1 MSNKTGIVLLSHGSR
16 LNYGRQ
22 VIEELADMYRKTTD
36 YEVTVAFMEI
46 CEPNIPQA
54 INKLIEDKPDIERL
68 VVVPVFLADGVHT
81 KRDIPKILGIASD
94 EEDHDHDHGH
104 GHHHGHDHGD
114 EHDHHHHHHE
124 LETINFDGE
133 IIYTSPLG
141 ADPRIV
147 DIISDRVN
155 NSL

>member
-16 LNYGRQ
+16 LDYGRQ

-46 CEPNIPQA
+46 CEPNIPQS

-68 VVVPVFLADGVHT
+68 VVVPVFLADGIHT

-94 EEDHDHDHGH
+94 EEDESHHSHGH
-104 GHHHGHDHGD
+104 GHHHGD
-114 EHDHHHHHHE
+114 EHGHHHHHHHE
-124 LETINFDGE
+124 LETVNFDGE